1 MGYDI
6 DNTPCCV
13 RDGVPFIKTPYY
25 WYYSTSYNI
34 VYVKLWPYQLIIID
48 LNYITALI
56 SLIDCQIII
65 FCMQSIYIRT
75 K

>member
-1 MGYDI
+1 M
-6 DNTPCCV
+6 

-65 FCMQSIYIRT
+65 LCMQSIYIWT